1 MRVYL
6 PTTPARVAGLRADGI
21 PVGTEAYAA
30 TAVLAQALELPAPGD
45 PDGDDDLAEVA
56 VATAAEASLLLLGED
71 AAAGRVDPAPNRRV
85 VLAAEAR
92 ARPVEGDAHPATVVL
107 TAPLR
112 FASVDTVMADDGTV
126 PERVAR
132 AVASV
137 ADDQER
143 AVRMLENTALGW
155 FDPTELP

>member
-6 PTTPARVAGLRADGI
+6 ATTPARVAGLRADGM

-30 TAVLAQALELPAPGD
+30 TGALAEALGLPAPGD
-45 PDGDDDLAEVA
+45 PDTDDDLAEVA
-56 VATAAEASLLLLGED
+56 VATAAEASLLLLAED
-71 AAAGRVDPAPNRRV
+71 AATGPAEPAPERRV
-85 VLAAEAR
+85 VLAADAR
-92 ARPVEGDAHPATVVL
+92 ARPVGGDAHPATVVL

-112 FASVDTVMADDGTV
+112 FTSVDTVMADDGTV

-137 ADDQER
+137 ATDQER

-155 FDPTELP
+155 FDPSELI